1 VIFGITDLTTFI
13 LGTIFIV
20 LIPGPN
26 SLLVITLA
34 SRQGLRSGFLAAAG
48 IFAGDTVLMLL
59 AATGAASAL
68 QASPMLFQ
76 LLKYLGAGYL
86 VWLGVGLLRSAFA
99 GYRQGANGGASVQ
112 PVVFQDNTKPFQAA
126 LMISLLNP
134 KAIMF
139 FVSFFI
145 QFVDPAYPHPWLS
158 FLILGVIVQF
168 FSLIFLYVLIVGGVR
183 LANYFEQRQTLS
195 AAGQATVGVLFIGF
209 GLRLA
214 AGGLN

>member
-1 VIFGITDLTTFI
+1 MLGITDLTTFV

-34 SRQGLRSGFLAAAG
+34 SRQGLRSGYFAAAG
-48 IFAGDTVLMLL
+48 IFVGDTVLMLL

-68 QASPMLFQ
+68 QASPTIFQ
-76 LLKYLGAGYL
+76 GLKYLGAGYL
-86 VWLGVGLLRSAFA
+86 AYLGFGLMRSALA
-99 GYRQGANGGASVQ
+99 TYRERGAAATTPSKETA
-112 PVVFQDNTKPFQAA
+112 DTTRPFQAA

-158 FLILGVIVQF
+158 FLILGLIVQF
-168 FSLIFLYVLIVGGVR
+168 FSLIYLFVLIKGGIG
-183 LANYFEQRQTLS
+183 LAHYFAKRASLS
-195 AAGQATVGVLFIGF
+195 ALTQALVGLIFIGF

-214 AGGLN
+214 SGGLG

>member
-1 VIFGITDLTTFI
+1 MLGITDLTTFV

-34 SRQGLRSGFLAAAG
+34 SRQGLRSGYFAAAG
-48 IFAGDTVLMLL
+48 IFVGDTVLMLL

-68 QASPMLFQ
+68 QASPTIFQ
-76 LLKYLGAGYL
+76 GLKYLGAGYL
-86 VWLGVGLLRSAFA
+86 AYLGFGLMRSALA
-99 GYRQGANGGASVQ
+99 TYRERGAAATT
-112 PVVFQDNTKPFQAA
+112 PAKDTADTTRPFQAA

-158 FLILGVIVQF
+158 FLILGLIVQF
-168 FSLIFLYVLIVGGVR
+168 FSLIYLFVLIKGGIG
-183 LANYFEQRQTLS
+183 LAHYFALRASLS
-195 AAGQATVGVLFIGF
+195 ALTQALVGLIFIGF

-214 AGGLN
+214 SGGLA

>member
-1 VIFGITDLTTFI
+1 MLGITDLTTFV

-34 SRQGLRSGFLAAAG
+34 SRQGLRSGYFAAAG
-48 IFAGDTVLMLL
+48 IFVGDTVLMLL

-68 QASPMLFQ
+68 QASPTIFQ
-76 LLKYLGAGYL
+76 GLKYLGAGYL
-86 VWLGVGLLRSAFA
+86 AYLGFGLMRSALA
-99 GYRQGANGGASVQ
+99 TYRERGAAATTPSKETA
-112 PVVFQDNTKPFQAA
+112 DTTRPFQAA

-158 FLILGVIVQF
+158 FLILGLIVQF
-168 FSLIFLYVLIVGGVR
+168 FSLIYLFVLIKGGIG
-183 LANYFEQRQTLS
+183 LAHYFAKRASLS
-195 AAGQATVGVLFIGF
+195 AFTQALVGLIFIGF

-214 AGGLN
+214 SGGLG